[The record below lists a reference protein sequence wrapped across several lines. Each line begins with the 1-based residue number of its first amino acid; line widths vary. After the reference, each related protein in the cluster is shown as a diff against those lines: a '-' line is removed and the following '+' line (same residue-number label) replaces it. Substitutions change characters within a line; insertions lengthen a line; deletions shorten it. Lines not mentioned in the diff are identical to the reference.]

1 MAPLEAYAG
10 FNIGRMSIDKNF
22 TGNLAG
28 TSQNGML
35 TAMTNTPGSAGYV
48 ATEKFLGT
56 LKDKANSF
64 ALQHHARRD

>member
-1 MAPLEAYAG
+1 M
-10 FNIGRMSIDKNF
+10 
-22 TGNLAG
+22 
-28 TSQNGML
+28 
-35 TAMTNTPGSAGYV
+35 NTPGSAGYV